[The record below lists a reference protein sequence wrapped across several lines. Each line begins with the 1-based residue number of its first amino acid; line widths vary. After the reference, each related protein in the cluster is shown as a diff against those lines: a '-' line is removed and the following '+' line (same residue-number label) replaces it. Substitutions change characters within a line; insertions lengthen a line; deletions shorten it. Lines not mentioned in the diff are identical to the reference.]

1 MDKQNGWC
9 GTCNPEAYEGERGYC
24 PADQA
29 SLADDINDENTIVYT
44 SKKWGFCSEEC
55 STNNDFAK
63 NLQETKITILNNND
77 CKLFSNGDLGLEFRA
92 GRLQYVIKL

>member
-9 GTCNPEAYEGERGYC
+9 GICNPEAYEGERGYC
-24 PADQA
+24 PPEMA
-29 SLADDINDENTIVYT
+29 SFADDINDENTIVYT

-92 GRLQYVIKL
+92 GRPQNVNWP